1 VEKNRTSSQGSQDT
15 AAVIILDRYIAFNFL
30 KGMLPVL
37 VLLLAL
43 FSLLTLTEELE
54 EVGNGTFRQ
63 IDAFLVVLY
72 TSPRLIVDLMP
83 VTALL
88 GGLMGLGAMANHQEL
103 MAARAAGLSKA
114 RMARPVF
121 QATLLIAIVVVL
133 MQSLLVPVSEQAAS
147 ELRSRSL
154 EAVSVEVG
162 GRFKFWTRSGDNFV
176 RVSNVLFNRILA
188 GVEIYNMDEK
198 GKLETLVQA
207 ERAIIVGEDTWLLEN
222 VTRTRL
228 SGMSASD
235 DYTESLRWPSLISQE
250 QAEVLIL
257 PLEALAPHDLVQYI
271 RYLET
276 NDLDTH
282 HFRVILWK
290 QISIALA
297 VVAMGLLSLPL
308 LVGSTREISASQR
321 IVLGGIIGIAF
332 YLLQQMTGHLAG
344 LFNLI
349 PSLTI
354 LTPVVVLLAIAVA
367 AQFWR
372 GFRWKAG
379 RGGDREAAPTRE

>member
-1 VEKNRTSSQGSQDT
+1 M
-15 AAVIILDRYIAFNFL
+15 IILDRYIALNYL
-30 KGMLPVL
+30 KGMVPVL

-121 QATLLIAIVVVL
+121 QATVLIAIVVVL
-133 MQSLLVPVSEQAAS
+133 LQSFLIPISERAAS
-147 ELRSRSL
+147 ELRAKSL
-154 EAVSVEVG
+154 EAVSYDVG
-162 GRFKFWTRSGDNFV
+162 GRFRFWTRSDDNFV
-176 RVSNVLFNRILA
+176 HVSNVLFNRILV
-188 GVEIYNMDEK
+188 GVEIYNMDAS
-198 GKLETLVQA
+198 GKLRTLIQA
-207 ERAIIVGEDTWLLEN
+207 EQATILGADTWLLEN
-222 VTRTRL
+222 VTRTQL
-228 SGMSASD
+228 TGMTA
-235 DYTESLRWPSLISQE
+235 TEEQVESLRWKSLISQE

-257 PLEALAPHDLVQYI
+257 PLEALAPYDMVNYI
-271 RYLET
+271 RYLKN

-282 HFRVILWK
+282 HFRVVLWK
-290 QISIALA
+290 QISIAIA
-297 VVAMGLLSLPL
+297 VIAMGLLSLPL

-321 IVLGGIIGIAF
+321 IVVGGIIGIVF

-344 LFNLI
+344 LFNLV

-354 LTPVVVLLAIAVA
+354 LAPVVGLLAIAVA
-367 AQFWR
+367 AQYWR
-372 GFRWKAG
+372 GFGKPGSWKILRSAS
-379 RGGDREAAPTRE
+379 